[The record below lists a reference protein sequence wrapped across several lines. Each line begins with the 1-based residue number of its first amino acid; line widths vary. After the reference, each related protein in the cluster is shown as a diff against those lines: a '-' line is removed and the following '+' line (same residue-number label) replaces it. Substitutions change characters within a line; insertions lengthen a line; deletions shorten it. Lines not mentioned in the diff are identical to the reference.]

1 MSGSNAITA
10 ASSSW
15 ERAAHEAC
23 AAHAKTRLAAP
34 TLCTQCSKMMHTK
47 WLGHRVALFVAL
59 LLFVF
64 QLVAVQPGYT
74 HWASIEKEVDHPI
87 DCSELDCY
95 GYDKYEVNYGLFDAR
110 EKFCGD
116 CDNYGSYV
124 CSWETDANCRSED
137 RRKLYASGDEVD
149 LDDADLLDDLL
160 SEEEERRLYGGYG
173 YGYGSSRNDPKCCSR
188 FDSEIDVNEE
198 YGNTLFCG
206 PAARQYAKRIRDF
219 CQDFLVITSQTRQ
232 MTYASLLIA
241 VAVLL
246 GFGWNYFVMIRQ
258 QQQNPSPRVVAGL
271 AALLTVGGVV
281 GLAGTASYWETM
293 VKLADDIQ
301 GYVRGHGYD
310 KTDVCLWGCEMS
322 LASSAIATFAG
333 LAVVALEVKM
343 NPEAFKRGPAKPTK
357 PDDAPPAL
365 APIATQKTEVKR
377 QQTPVAKP
385 ESLAEPPAEAEE
397 RPGRARNLFS
407 YVFGSEAEGE
417 IGQEPATEESVA
429 IEMEPTTMRE
439 QEELEPEC

>member
-1 MSGSNAITA
+1 MGLFARGGPPRLYNNTHHL
-10 ASSSW
+10 SSSSAPRGRCQPP
-15 ERAAHEAC
+15 ERPRGQGENSSAIEDIIYKHYN
-23 AAHAKTRLAAP
+23 
-34 TLCTQCSKMMHTK
+34 
-47 WLGHRVALFVAL
+47 GHRVALFFAL

-64 QLVAVQPGYT
+64 QVVAVQPGYD
-74 HWASIEKEVDHPI
+74 HWARIVKEVDHPI
-87 DCSELDCY
+87 DCSELSCY
-95 GYDKYEVNYGLFDAR
+95 EYDDYEVTYDLFVAR
-110 EKFCGD
+110 ELFCAD
-116 CDNYGSYV
+116 CDSEGSSSQCY
-124 CSWETDANCRSED
+124 WGTNCR
-137 RRKLYASGDEVD
+137 RRQLYYTSGDEVD
-149 LDDADLLDDLL
+149 LDDADLLDDVL
-160 SEEEERRLYGGYG
+160 SEEEERRLQGGPGYG
-173 YGYGSSRNDPKCCSR
+173 YGGRGCCSNHY
-188 FDSEIDVNEE
+188 SEIDVSEE

-232 MTYASLLIA
+232 MTYVSLFIA

-246 GFGWNYFVMIRQ
+246 GFGWSFFVMIRQ

-281 GLAGTASYWETM
+281 GLAGTASYNETM
-293 VKLADDIQ
+293 GKLADDIKAQ
-301 GYVRGHGYD
+301 GAGDTCR
-310 KTDVCLWGCEMS
+310 WGCEMS
-322 LASSAIATFAG
+322 RASSAIAAFGG

-343 NPEAFKRGPAKPTK
+343 NPEAFKRGPAKP
-357 PDDAPPAL
+357 DDAPPAL
-365 APIATQKTEVKR
+365 APATQQNEAKR

-385 ESLAEPPAEAEE
+385 KPLAEPPAEAEE

-439 QEELEPEC
+439 QEELEPGC

>member
-1 MSGSNAITA
+1 MGLFARGGPPRLYNNTHHL
-10 ASSSW
+10 SSSAPRGRRQPP
-15 ERAAHEAC
+15 ERPRGQGENYSAIEDIIYKLTGVRC
-23 AAHAKTRLAAP
+23 KIN
-34 TLCTQCSKMMHTK
+34 
-47 WLGHRVALFVAL
+47 GHRVALFFAL

-64 QLVAVQPGYT
+64 QVVAVGPVSA
-74 HWASIEKEVDHPI
+74 HWARIKKEVDHPI

-95 GYDKYEVNYGLFDAR
+95 KYDDYEVSYGLFVAR
-110 EKFCGD
+110 EKFCAD
-116 CDNYGSYV
+116 CDSEGSSSQCYWGT
-124 CSWETDANCRSED
+124 SCR
-137 RRKLYASGDEVD
+137 RRQLYYASGDEVD
-149 LDDADLLDDLL
+149 LDDADPLDDVL
-160 SEEEERRLYGGYG
+160 SEEEERRLQGGPG
-173 YGYGSSRNDPKCCSR
+173 YVDPDCCSSHS
-188 FDSEIDVNEE
+188 SEIDVSEE

-206 PAARQYAKRIRDF
+206 PAARQYSKRIRDF

-232 MTYASLLIA
+232 MTYVSLFIA

-281 GLAGTASYWETM
+281 GLAGTASYNETM
-293 VKLADDIQ
+293 VKLADDIKAQ
-301 GYVRGHGYD
+301 GQ
-310 KTDVCLWGCEMS
+310 TDTCLWGCEMS
-322 LASSAIATFAG
+322 LASSVIAAFGG

-343 NPEAFKRGPAKPTK
+343 NPEAFERGPAKPAK

-365 APIATQKTEVKR
+365 APATQQNEAKR

-385 ESLAEPPAEAEE
+385 KPLAERPAEAEE

-417 IGQEPATEESVA
+417 IGQEPATEEGVA

>member
-1 MSGSNAITA
+1 MGLFASGGPPRLYNNTHHL
-10 ASSSW
+10 SSS
-15 ERAAHEAC
+15 
-23 AAHAKTRLAAP
+23 AP
-34 TLCTQCSKMMHTK
+34 RGRRQPPESPRGQGENYSAIEDIIYKLTGVRCKIN
-47 WLGHRVALFVAL
+47 GHRVALFFAL

-64 QLVAVQPGYT
+64 QVVAVQPGYD
-74 HWASIEKEVDHPI
+74 HWARIKRKVDHPI
-87 DCSELDCY
+87 DCSELSCY
-95 GYDKYEVNYGLFDAR
+95 EYDDYEVTYGLFVAR
-110 EKFCGD
+110 EKFCAD
-116 CDNYGSYV
+116 CDSEGSSSQCYWGT
-124 CSWETDANCRSED
+124 SCR
-137 RRKLYASGDEVD
+137 RRQLYYTSGDEVD
-149 LDDADLLDDLL
+149 LDDDDLLDDVL
-160 SEEEERRLYGGYG
+160 SVERRLYGGWYG
-173 YGYGSSRNDPKCCSR
+173 YDPDCCSSHY
-188 FDSEIDVNEE
+188 SEIDVSEE

-206 PAARQYAKRIRDF
+206 PAARQYSKRIRDF

-232 MTYASLLIA
+232 MTYVSLFIA

-281 GLAGTASYWETM
+281 GLAGTASYNETM
-293 VKLADDIQ
+293 VKLADDIKAQ
-301 GYVRGHGYD
+301 GQ
-310 KTDVCLWGCEMS
+310 TDTCLWGCEMS
-322 LASSAIATFAG
+322 LASSVIAAFGG

-343 NPEAFKRGPAKPTK
+343 NPEAFKRGPAKP
-357 PDDAPPAL
+357 DDAPPAL
-365 APIATQKTEVKR
+365 APATQQNEAKR

-385 ESLAEPPAEAEE
+385 KPLAEPPAEAEE

>member
-1 MSGSNAITA
+1 MGLFASGGPPRLYNNTHHLSSTAPRGRRQPPESPRGQGENYSAIEDIIYKLTGV
-10 ASSSW
+10 
-15 ERAAHEAC
+15 RC
-23 AAHAKTRLAAP
+23 KIN
-34 TLCTQCSKMMHTK
+34 
-47 WLGHRVALFVAL
+47 GHRVALFFAL

-64 QLVAVQPGYT
+64 QVVAVQPGYD
-74 HWASIEKEVDHPI
+74 HWARIKRKVDHPI
-87 DCSELDCY
+87 DCSELSCY
-95 GYDKYEVNYGLFDAR
+95 KYDDYEVSYGLFVAR
-110 EKFCGD
+110 EKFCAD
-116 CDNYGSYV
+116 CDSEGSSSQCYWGT
-124 CSWETDANCRSED
+124 SCR
-137 RRKLYASGDEVD
+137 RRQLYYTSGDEVD
-149 LDDADLLDDLL
+149 FDDDDLLDDVL

-173 YGYGSSRNDPKCCSR
+173 YDPDCCSSHY
-188 FDSEIDVNEE
+188 SEIDVSEE

-206 PAARQYAKRIRDF
+206 EAARVYSRIRGF

-232 MTYASLLIA
+232 ITYVSLFIA

-246 GFGWNYFVMIRQ
+246 GFGWSFFVMIRQ

-293 VKLADDIQ
+293 GKLADDIKAGQ
-301 GYVRGHGYD
+301 GM
-310 KTDVCLWGCEMS
+310 TDTCLWGCEMS
-322 LASSAIATFAG
+322 LVSSVIAAFGG

-343 NPEAFKRGPAKPTK
+343 NPEAFKRGPAKP
-357 PDDAPPAL
+357 DDAPPAL
-365 APIATQKTEVKR
+365 APATQQNEAKR

-385 ESLAEPPAEAEE
+385 KPLAEPPAEAEE
-397 RPGRARNLFS
+397 RPGRAKNLFS

>member
-1 MSGSNAITA
+1 MGQPGQGEDSSAIEDIIYKLTGV
-10 ASSSW
+10 
-15 ERAAHEAC
+15 RC
-23 AAHAKTRLAAP
+23 KIN
-34 TLCTQCSKMMHTK
+34 
-47 WLGHRVALFVAL
+47 GHRVALFFAL

-64 QLVAVQPGYT
+64 QVVAVQPGYD
-74 HWASIEKEVDHPI
+74 HWARIKKEVDHPI
-87 DCSELDCY
+87 DCSELSCY
-95 GYDKYEVNYGLFDAR
+95 EYDDYEVSYGLFVAR
-110 EKFCGD
+110 EKFCAD
-116 CDNYGSYV
+116 CDSEGSSSQCYWGT
-124 CSWETDANCRSED
+124 SCR
-137 RRKLYASGDEVD
+137 RRQLYYTSGDEVD
-149 LDDADLLDDLL
+149 LDDDDLLDDVL
-160 SEEEERRLYGGYG
+160 SVERRLYGGWYG
-173 YGYGSSRNDPKCCSR
+173 YDPDCCSNHY
-188 FDSEIDVNEE
+188 SEIDANEQI
-198 YGNTLFCG
+198 FCG
-206 PAARQYAKRIRDF
+206 SAARQYAQRIRYF

-232 MTYASLLIA
+232 RTYVSLLIA
-241 VAVLL
+241 AAVLL
-246 GFGWNYFVMIRQ
+246 GYGFNYCVMIRQ

-397 RPGRARNLFS
+397 RPGRAKNLFS

>member
-1 MSGSNAITA
+1 MS
-10 ASSSW
+10 
-15 ERAAHEAC
+15 EAQ
-23 AAHAKTRLAAP
+23 
-34 TLCTQCSKMMHTK
+34 LCKQKCIEMYNKR
-47 WLGHRVALFVAL
+47 LGHRVAIFVAL
-59 LLFVF
+59 LLVVF
-64 QLVAVQPGYT
+64 QFVAVQPGYLN
-74 HWASIEKEVDHPI
+74 WAFIEKKVDHPI
-87 DCSELDCY
+87 DCSELSCY
-95 GYDKYEVNYGLFDAR
+95 AYDDYEVSYGLFDAK
-110 EKFCGD
+110 EKFCAD
-116 CDNYGSYV
+116 CDSEGSSSQ
-124 CSWETDANCRSED
+124 CSWDTSCR
-137 RRKLYASGDEVD
+137 RRQLYYASGDEVD
-149 LDDADLLDDLL
+149 LDDADLLDDVL
-160 SEEEERRLYGGYG
+160 SEEEERRLYGGFG
-173 YGYGSSRNDPKCCSR
+173 YGYSSDPTCCSN
-188 FDSEIDVNEE
+188 FDSEIDVSEE

-206 PAARQYAKRIRDF
+206 PAARQYAQRIRYF
-219 CQDFLVITSQTRQ
+219 CQNFLVITSQTRQ
-232 MTYASLLIA
+232 RTYVSLLIA
-241 VAVLL
+241 AAVLL
-246 GFGWNYFVMIRQ
+246 GYGFNYCLMIRQ

-281 GLAGTASYWETM
+281 GLAGTASYNETM
-293 VKLADDIQ
+293 VKLADDIKAQ
-301 GYVRGHGYD
+301 GQ
-310 KTDVCLWGCEMS
+310 TDTCLWGCEMS
-322 LASSAIATFAG
+322 LASSVIAAFGG

>member
-1 MSGSNAITA
+1 MGFFTRGGPPRGQSEDSSAIEDIIYKLTGV
-10 ASSSW
+10 
-15 ERAAHEAC
+15 RC
-23 AAHAKTRLAAP
+23 KIN
-34 TLCTQCSKMMHTK
+34 
-47 WLGHRVALFVAL
+47 GHRVALFFAL

-64 QLVAVQPGYT
+64 QVVAVQPGYD
-74 HWASIEKEVDHPI
+74 HWARIKKEVDHPI

-95 GYDKYEVNYGLFDAR
+95 KYDDYEVSYGLFVAR
-110 EKFCGD
+110 EKFCAD
-116 CDNYGSYV
+116 CDSEGSSSQCYWGT
-124 CSWETDANCRSED
+124 SCR
-137 RRKLYASGDEVD
+137 RRQLYYASGDEVD
-149 LDDADLLDDLL
+149 LDDADLLDDVL
-160 SEEEERRLYGGYG
+160 SVEEERKLYGGYY
-173 YGYGSSRNDPKCCSR
+173 YGYSHTKNCCSN
-188 FDSEIDVNEE
+188 FQSEIDVNEE

-232 MTYASLLIA
+232 MTYVSLFIA

-246 GFGWNYFVMIRQ
+246 GFGWNFFVMIRQ

-293 VKLADDIQ
+293 VKLADDIE

-343 NPEAFKRGPAKPTK
+343 NPEAFKRGPAKP
-357 PDDAPPAL
+357 DDAPPAL
-365 APIATQKTEVKR
+365 APATQQNEAKR

-385 ESLAEPPAEAEE
+385 KPLAEPPAEAEE
-397 RPGRARNLFS
+397 RPGRAKNLFS

>member
-1 MSGSNAITA
+1 MGLFARGGPPRLYNNTHHLSSTAPRGRRQPPERPRGQGENYSAIEDIIYKLTGV
-10 ASSSW
+10 
-15 ERAAHEAC
+15 RC
-23 AAHAKTRLAAP
+23 KIN
-34 TLCTQCSKMMHTK
+34 
-47 WLGHRVALFVAL
+47 GHRVALFFAL

-64 QLVAVQPGYT
+64 QVVAVGPVSA
-74 HWASIEKEVDHPI
+74 HWARIKKEVDHPI

-160 SEEEERRLYGGYG
+160 SEEEERRLYGGFG
-173 YGYGSSRNDPKCCSR
+173 YGYSSDPTCCSN

-206 PAARQYAKRIRDF
+206 PAARQYSKRIRDF

-281 GLAGTASYWETM
+281 GLAGTASYNETM
-293 VKLADDIQ
+293 GKLADDIKAQ
-301 GYVRGHGYD
+301 GAGDTCR
-310 KTDVCLWGCEMS
+310 WGCEMS
-322 LASSAIATFAG
+322 RASSAIAAFGG

-343 NPEAFKRGPAKPTK
+343 NPEAFKRGPAKP
-357 PDDAPPAL
+357 DDAPPAL
-365 APIATQKTEVKR
+365 APATQQNEAKR

-385 ESLAEPPAEAEE
+385 KPLAEPPAEAGE
-397 RPGRARNLFS
+397 RPGFVRKLSS

>member
-1 MSGSNAITA
+1 MRCKIN
-10 ASSSW
+10 
-15 ERAAHEAC
+15 
-23 AAHAKTRLAAP
+23 
-34 TLCTQCSKMMHTK
+34 
-47 WLGHRVALFVAL
+47 GHRVALFFAL

-64 QLVAVQPGYT
+64 QVVAVGPVSA
-74 HWASIEKEVDHPI
+74 HWARIKKEVDHPI
-87 DCSELDCY
+87 DCSELSCY
-95 GYDKYEVNYGLFDAR
+95 EYDDYEVTYGLFVAR
-110 EKFCGD
+110 EKFCAD

-124 CSWETDANCRSED
+124 CSWDTDANCRSED

-149 LDDADLLDDLL
+149 LDDADLLDDVL
-160 SEEEERRLYGGYG
+160 SEEEERRLQGGPG
-173 YGYGSSRNDPKCCSR
+173 YYDPDCCSSHS
-188 FDSEIDVNEE
+188 SEIDVSEE

-206 PAARQYAKRIRDF
+206 PAARQYSKRIRDF

-232 MTYASLLIA
+232 MTYVSLLIA

-246 GFGWNYFVMIRQ
+246 GFGWNFSVMIRQ

-281 GLAGTASYWETM
+281 GLAGTASYNETM
-293 VKLADDIQ
+293 VKLADDIKAQ
-301 GYVRGHGYD
+301 GQ
-310 KTDVCLWGCEMS
+310 TDTCLWGCEMS
-322 LASSAIATFAG
+322 LASSVIAAFGG
-333 LAVVALEVKM
+333 LTVVALEVKM
-343 NPEAFKRGPAKPTK
+343 NPEAFKRGPAKPN
-357 PDDAPPAL
+357 DAPPAL

-385 ESLAEPPAEAEE
+385 KPLAEPPAEAEE

-439 QEELEPEC
+439 QEELEAEC